1 METHYPKLL
10 SNKSPI
16 LIAQNVINA
25 VLGLLGLFFITRF
38 FPTAWG
44 ILSFGIGFV
53 GVFSLVGDLGFST
66 AAVRAHS
73 SGENEENVNS
83 TYLLVKVVLGLIF
96 AAMTISSVFV
106 WTDVLRKGF
115 EYSSELWVIIE
126 LVPYYFVRNLLAFP
140 QSNFTSKLQA
150 ARMGIPSILES
161 VIRNG
166 LFVSVGVLYYKNMIN
181 ISQSEVVYILPLIYV
196 ISFSVYFASSM
207 IFGRPWKFGRPSYKM
222 FRTLAVIA
230 FPLALSMGLSTVN
243 QNIDK
248 VIIQLFWH
256 AQATGAF
263 YLNQRIAVILLNF
276 SIAISI
282 FFIPLLT
289 RYMKEGDMK
298 KVNTNINDF
307 ERIAIMFIL
316 PFIIITFVMSPFILN
331 IFNGFY
337 KPYALVLPL
346 LALSALFTASYQPF
360 DSALVAAGRARTVAK
375 VTIIAV
381 IVNIALDLTLIPP
394 SIFGITY
401 LSMGVDGAAMATAVA
416 SFYTTLH
423 MRYYVGKVTGYRF
436 RWSMLRLVIPGII
449 EILFLKVVLFFVQPY
464 PFVELVSISA
474 VALLVFYLFTILIGE
489 TTFKEIKEFIVNLN
503 PLVFSKHLEDERKN
517 N

>member
-1 METHYPKLL
+1 ML

-16 LIAQNVINA
+16 LIAQNLINA
-25 VLGLLGLFFITRF
+25 VLGLLGLFFITRL

-73 SGENEENVNS
+73 AGESEEDVNS
-83 TYLLVKVVLGLIF
+83 TYLLVKIVLGLIF
-96 AAMTISSVFV
+96 SALAISSVFV

-115 EYSSELWVIIE
+115 EYTSELWVIVE

-161 VIRNG
+161 AIRNG
-166 LFVSVGVLYYKNMIN
+166 LFISIGVLYYRNLIN
-181 ISQSEVVYILPLIYV
+181 IGQGEVVYILPLIYV
-196 ISFSVYFASSM
+196 VSFSAYFISSM
-207 IFGRPWKFGRPSYKM
+207 ILGRPWKFRKPSYRM

-230 FPLALSMGLSTVN
+230 IPLSLSMGLSTVN

-276 SIAISI
+276 SLAISV

-298 KVNTNINDF
+298 KVNANINDF
-307 ERIAIMFIL
+307 ERIAVMFIL
-316 PFIIITFVMSPFILN
+316 PFIIITFILSPFILN

-360 DSALVAAGRARTVAK
+360 DSALVAAGRAKTVAK
-375 VTIIAV
+375 VTIISV
-381 IVNIALDLTLIPP
+381 ILNIVLDITLIPP
-394 SIFGITY
+394 EIFGMSF

-416 SFYTTLH
+416 SLYTTLH

-436 RWSMLRLVIPGII
+436 RWSVLRLIVPGVI
-449 EILFLKVVLFFVQPY
+449 EIIFLKAVLLFVQPY
-464 PFVELVSISA
+464 PFVELVSISL
-474 VALLVFYLFTILIGE
+474 VALIIFYLFTILTGE
-489 TTFKEIKEFIVNLN
+489 TTFSEIKEFIVNLN
-503 PLVFSKHLEDERKN
+503 PLVFTKHLENEKKGD
-517 N
+517 